1 MPATSVASRKPEVIH
16 LSPADNVCVAVQ
28 PLKAGQQL
36 TVAGRTFAVEGLI
49 KMGHK
54 LAVAPIKK
62 GAPVVKYGETIGF
75 AAEAIEPGQWVHI
88 HNVLA
93 PLFERQYEYAT
104 EIPADPTPITD
115 RTFQGYRRADGRVGT
130 RNYIAIISNVN
141 CSASVSKYIAA
152 RFDKSILAKF
162 PNVDGVLPL
171 VHKGGCGMQFGGD
184 DHEQLNRTLAGFAEH
199 PNVAAYVLIGLG
211 CETAS
216 LPYLVD
222 SRRLIEIK
230 GLGGETIPTPGSN
243 RTPVLVMQD
252 LGGTQKTVDEG
263 LRRIHELLPRVNA
276 VRRETVPA
284 SEVVLGLNC
293 GGSDGNSGITANP
306 ALGVASDMLVAAGGT
321 TVLAETSETYGCE
334 QLLTKR
340 SRTREVGER
349 LVERIHWWEKY
360 AAMFGARLDNN
371 PSTGNKEGGLTT
383 IYEKSLGAMAKAG
396 TTALN
401 DVVLYGERIKS
412 RGFVFMDTPG
422 FDPVSVTGLV
432 AGGCNVVCF
441 TTGRGSCFGC
451 KPTPSIKIA
460 TNTPMY
466 ERMIDDMDLDA
477 GVILSQGTPLAEV
490 GKQIF
495 DLVLEVA
502 SGKKTKSELHGI
514 GEEEFAPWS
523 IGPTL

>member
-1 MPATSVASRKPEVIH
+1 MPVLDVRVADVIH
-16 LSPADNVCVAVQ
+16 LHPADNVCVAVRH
-28 PLKAGQQL
+28 LSKGERVVVDGRELSIAG
-36 TVAGRTFAVEGLI
+36 TV

-54 LAVAPIKK
+54 VALADIAK
-62 GAPVVKYGETIGF
+62 GAPITKYGETIGF
-75 AAEAIEPGQWVHI
+75 ASEPITAGEWVHV
-88 HNVLA
+88 HNVSA
-93 PLFERQYEYAT
+93 PLFERHYDYAT
-104 EIPADPTPITD
+104 EIPPEPTPITG
-115 RTFQGYRRADGRVGT
+115 RTFRGYRRPDGRVGT

-152 RFDKSILAKF
+152 RFDKGLLAQY

-171 VHKGGCGMQFGGD
+171 VHKSGCGMQFGGD
-184 DHEQLNRTLAGFAEH
+184 DHEQLNRTLAGFADH
-199 PNVAAYVLIGLG
+199 PNVAAYILIGLG

-222 SRRLIEIK
+222 SRRLVEIK
-230 GLGGETIPTPGSN
+230 GLAGESLASLQGGRKP
-243 RTPVLVMQD
+243 PVLVMQD

-263 LRRIHELLPRVNA
+263 LHRIGELLPIVNG
-276 VRRETVPA
+276 VKRETVPA

-340 SRTREVGER
+340 SRTRAVGER
-349 LVERIHWWEKY
+349 LVERIRWWEKY

-477 GVILSQGTPLAEV
+477 GVILSKGIPLAEV

-502 SGKKTKSELHGI
+502 GGKKTKSELHGI

>member
-1 MPATSVASRKPEVIH
+1 MPATSVASRTPEVIH
-16 LSPADNVCVAVQ
+16 LNPADNVCVAVQ

-115 RTFQGYRRADGRVGT
+115 RTFQGFRRADGRVGT

-222 SRRLIEIK
+222 SRHLIEIK

-243 RTPVLVMQD
+243 RAPVLVMQD

-340 SRTREVGER
+340 SRTRAVGER
-349 LVERIHWWEKY
+349 LVERIRWWEKY